1 MSDSTDRTS
10 VVLGRVSIAAIT
22 LVIAGLVLFLL
33 GIVLDW
39 GGFVGGLGLGAGV
52 ALGLVGAYLWGYGNG
67 IRRGGVRAS
76 WLPSQETG
84 R

>member
-1 MSDSTDRTS
+1 MSESTDRTS
-10 VVLGRVSIAAIT
+10 LVLGRVTVAAIT
-22 LVIAGLVLFLL
+22 LLVAGVLLFLL

-39 GGFVGGLGLGAGV
+39 GGFVGGLGLGAGI
-52 ALGLVGAYLWGYGNG
+52 ALGLVGAYFWGYGNG

-76 WLPSQETG
+76 WLPSHETP